1 MLTDHLYF
9 DVPVVAVC
17 VAFVNVFNDGFGFAA
32 ALVVAS

>member
-9 DVPVVAVC
+9 DAAVVVVC

-32 ALVVAS
+32 ALVAAS